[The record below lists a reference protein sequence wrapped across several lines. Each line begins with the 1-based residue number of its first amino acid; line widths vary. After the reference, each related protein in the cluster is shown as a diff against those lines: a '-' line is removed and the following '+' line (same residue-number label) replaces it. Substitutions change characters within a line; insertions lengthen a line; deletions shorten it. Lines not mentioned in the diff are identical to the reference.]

1 MKKQLFLQLLLV
13 AFTGLVYAQT
23 GSEKS
28 SPLKPKLNP
37 NTDSRN
43 QQTPNAPAPATTHA
57 PAGPRSNPGVSSGNQ
72 GKPNTSAARKESQ
85 SAQEVTPAPVPT
97 TSKVKPEPVATPP
110 QTTATAEKPATESPA
125 AAAKRQLIADG
136 YKVCMT
142 HPDYGKVYCKDA
154 ADTGSKPT
162 KSQRGSGQ
170 TTTYFYIDEDGI
182 ATPLDRKLVVGEPDG
197 KVKTKDQADAQKPAN
212 PDPVVVIP
220 EQPKTGFRVIEAFS
234 MGPQYIQN
242 GPCPQKIS
250 FRARIS
256 VAGGSGNVSYKW
268 LYSDGGSLPVQT
280 LYFEGPGSKD
290 IETDWTLGTPG
301 TSYSGWVQLQIYD
314 PTEIQAAKANFTTNC
329 H

>member
-1 MKKQLFLQLLLV
+1 MKKQLMLQLLL
-13 AFTGLVYAQT
+13 LVFSSFIYAQ
-23 GSEKS
+23 SKPKKS
-28 SPLKPKLNP
+28 SSPNLNP
-37 NTDSRN
+37 NTDARN

-57 PAGPRSNPGVSSGNQ
+57 PAGPRSNPGVSSGSQ

-85 SAQEVTPAPVPT
+85 STQEVTPAPVPT

-154 ADTGSKPT
+154 ADTGAKT
-162 KSQRGSGQ
+162 KRGSEK
-170 TTTYFYIDEDGI
+170 TTYFYIDEDGI
-182 ATPLDRKLVVGEPDG
+182 AMPLDRKLVVDEPEG
-197 KVKTKDQADAQKPAN
+197 KVKTNNQKPAN

-242 GPCPQKIS
+242 GPCPQKII

-256 VAGGSGNVSYKW
+256 VAGGSGTVSYKW

-290 IETDWTLGTPG
+290 IETDWTLGAPG
-301 TSYSGWVQLQIYD
+301 TSYSGWVQLQVYD

-329 H
+329 R

>member
-1 MKKQLFLQLLLV
+1 MKQQLLLHLIFV
-13 AFTGLVYAQT
+13 IFSSIGYAQT
-23 GSEKS
+23 NPASAPKQ
-28 SPLKPKLNP
+28 PLHTKLNP
-37 NTDSRN
+37 NTDARN
-43 QQTPNAPAPATTHA
+43 QQAPNTSAPATT
-57 PAGPRSNPGVSSGNQ
+57 PGPTESRSNTGATSGSQ
-72 GKPNTSAARKESQ
+72 SGKNTSSPQKKQ
-85 SAQEVTPAPVPT
+85 KPTQQETPAPVPAAARPT
-97 TSKVKPEPVATPP
+97 PTLKETPATTPP
-110 QTTATAEKPATESPA
+110 QTTSGAEKPATESPA

-154 ADTGSKPT
+154 ADTGAKA
-162 KSQRGSGQ
+162 KRGSEK
-170 TTTYFYIDEDGI
+170 TTYFYIDEDGI
-182 ATPLDRKLVVGEPDG
+182 AMPLDRKLVVDEPEG
-197 KVKTKDQADAQKPAN
+197 KVKTNNQKPAN

-234 MGPQYIQN
+234 MGPQYIEN
-242 GPCPQKIS
+242 GPCPQKII

-290 IETDWTLGTPG
+290 IETDWTLGAPG

-329 H
+329 R